1 MAVLSRRPGGFTRLL
16 SILLAI
22 LVLDLTAV
30 AYSRAHQFDN
40 PLPLPPFAL
49 SLPAHLNLK
58 VDDYD
63 AAPAAFG
70 FTTTPGRPVLP
81 DRGHVR
87 IVVNTRKQLDPDA
100 SLRYALAAL
109 ADYSTG
115 EESKSLSRA
124 MTAVGEVAATATAG
138 LVPHAIE
145 RRDRDGAVLP
155 PNWVSAETQGLFLS
169 ALSRLYT
176 ATGDRV
182 WRAQADRAFDTLL
195 RFRGGRDD
203 NDQPFAP
210 WLSFVDDSGYLWFED
225 LPEGS
230 TPSQTMTSHLFAV
243 IGIYDYSQI
252 AAPTRRKASVNL
264 FAAGAASVQHFIS
277 LLREPGYPAY
287 TSHLRVA
294 SSWERTHVL
303 SAQLQ
308 TMGKITGVSEFRAL
322 SETFAGDVY
331 VPPFATTGLR
341 PKPGVVPYVG
351 RTLAALPPTGVT
363 VVADAISPE
372 RSVRGGKRPDAVL
385 AEVISALDP
394 ISAAVSRASLRR
406 SISAVETVLASSNRG
421 LVPHEEPSRDLA
433 GRPLAAPWYSAQT
446 QGLLLSAL
454 TRLHSLTGDQVWAD
468 EAGAVFATL
477 QRYRTYPPTN
487 PRKAPD
493 VWTGYVGDRSAPD
506 SLWFEKFVPN
516 STETSPDDRPSLVID
531 AHLAAV
537 IGVYDYWSMTKSA
550 EAARVF
556 DGAMSTVVKRLPKI
570 RRSGHV
576 SRAELVGGTGS
587 LEHHRVVI
595 RQLAL
600 LAEMTGDQRFDRY
613 TKLLRADAS

>member
-1 MAVLSRRPGGFTRLL
+1 MAVLSRRPGVFTRLI

-22 LVLDLTAV
+22 AVLDGVAV
-30 AYSRAHQFDN
+30 VYSHVHQYDN

-49 SLPAHLNLK
+49 SLPAHVNPG

-63 AAPAAFG
+63 AAPASFG

-87 IVVNTRKQLDPDA
+87 IVENNRRLLDPDA

-109 ADYSTG
+109 ADHSARK
-115 EESKSLSRA
+115 ESASLSRA
-124 MTAVGEVAATATAG
+124 MTAVKEVAATATGG

-145 RRDRDGAVLP
+145 RKDRDGAMLP
-155 PNWVSAETQGLFLS
+155 PGWVSAETQGLFLS

-176 ATGDRV
+176 ATGDGV
-182 WRAQADRAFDTLL
+182 WRTQADRVFDTLL
-195 RFRGGRDD
+195 RFKGGRDD
-203 NDQPFAP
+203 DDQPFSP
-210 WLSFVDDSGYLWFED
+210 WLSFVDSSGYLWFEE

-252 AAPTRRKASVNL
+252 AAPSRREASVDL
-264 FAAGAASVQHFIS
+264 LAAGAASVQHFIP
-277 LLREPGYPAY
+277 LLREPGYQAY

-303 SAQLQ
+303 SAQLDA
-308 TMGKITGVSEFRAL
+308 MGKITDQADFTAL

-351 RTLAALPPTGVT
+351 RSLAALPPTGVT
-363 VVADAISPE
+363 DVADVISPE
-372 RSVRGGKRPDAVL
+372 RSVRGGDAPDAVL
-385 AEVISALDP
+385 AEAISGLDTSSGA
-394 ISAAVSRASLRR
+394 ITRAALRR
-406 SISAVETVLASSNRG
+406 SISAVEAVLATSKQG
-421 LVPHEEPSRDLA
+421 LVPHEQPSRDLA
-433 GRPLAAPWYSAQT
+433 GRTLRAPWYSAQT

-477 QRYRTYPPTN
+477 QRSRTYPPAN

-493 VWTGYVGDRSAPD
+493 VWTGYVGDRRAPNR
-506 SLWFEKFVPN
+506 LWFEKFIPN
-516 STETSPDDRPSLVID
+516 STETSPDDRPSLVVE

-537 IGVYDYWSMTKSA
+537 IGVYDYWSMTKSV
-550 EAARVF
+550 EAVRLF
-556 DGAMSTVVKRLPKI
+556 DGAASAVVKRLPNI
-570 RRSGHV
+570 RRSGDV
-576 SRAELVGGTGS
+576 SRAELVRGTGS
-587 LEHHRVVI
+587 LEHHRVLI

-600 LAEMTGDQRFDRY
+600 LGEMTGDQRFARS
-613 TKLLRADAS
+613 TKLLSADAS